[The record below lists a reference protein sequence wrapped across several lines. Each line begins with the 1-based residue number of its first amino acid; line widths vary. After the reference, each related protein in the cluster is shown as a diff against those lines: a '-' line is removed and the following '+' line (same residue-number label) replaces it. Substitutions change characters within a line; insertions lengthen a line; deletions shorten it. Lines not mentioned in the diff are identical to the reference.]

1 MPCAW
6 WGEKVADSESA
17 TVASARFPT
26 PQERLAIS
34 RKAIVRHMT
43 RDDRTTA
50 RSEDQPYE
58 IGDESGLSSASSGFW
73 PSAVARAI
81 RTWWRHHPVSMAVDV
96 ATPVVGRYA
105 RSHPLKLLGLAV
117 AAGAAV
123 VLIRPWR
130 LLSVGGILLAA
141 IKSAAVPSVLM
152 SLFSPPDPQIPNSTE
167 FQ

>member
-1 MPCAW
+1 M
-6 WGEKVADSESA
+6 
-17 TVASARFPT
+17 ASTQLPT

-43 RDDRTTA
+43 RDEKIVTRADD
-50 RSEDQPYE
+50 EPYE
-58 IGDESGLSSASSGFW
+58 IGDESGLNSSAGSFW
-73 PSAVARAI
+73 PSAVARAV

-96 ATPVVGRYA
+96 AQPVVGRYA
-105 RSHPLKLLGLAV
+105 KSHPFKLLAV
-117 AAGAAV
+117 AATAGAAI

-152 SLFSPPDPQIPNSTE
+152 SLFSPPEPQTPNPSE
-167 FQ
+167 PQ